1 MSAVERRTRTTR
13 AREIINYFCR
23 TEPEQWAA
31 AASRL
36 IYCLDE
42 SCREKLNAGR
52 NDLFG
57 SIADLRSEWNAALS
71 QLLPEQGDKDVQDAL
86 FEATLNRMADDG
98 DLVFVTDRQRA
109 RSRAFET
116 VHYLRQLRQRTRKYP
131 GITDSPR
138 LIEMVKAEPKRRARP
153 IRTHN
158 IAELHENIDDALAG
172 IEEATLSEAMGIV
185 DFPELVDWA
194 LEIFDDFLV
203 RAFRDGTLFAGFQI
217 RATEKVLSA
226 VCANKPGGIAIA
238 AGTGFG
244 KTEAFLLPILYYCIL
259 SKVIKCSIN
268 KRGVDALLVYPR
280 RDLCNDQADRL
291 LGYLVHLNSALEA
304 RWSEKVGEKV
314 FEPIRLA
321 LAHGGIG
328 QPLKVPC
335 PLCRLDKEVAK
346 REGRDW
352 TSEDENKAW
361 LIAKPDPNERDHHG
375 LFHCGRRGLEHSS
388 AARAIAYQIDRD
400 GDDFDIAVTNLDT
413 LHRRLMDNHGRQRLF
428 SAGALPPR
436 LVVLDE
442 MHIYEGQTGAHA
454 ANIIR
459 RLRQRVRAMR
469 QNAEE
474 LIVVGASATV
484 HEPNELLA
492 RLSGLRSDSIH
503 LELPRDDEEQRYG
516 LEYFFF
522 LQSPGNRL
530 VGGGSDDGDG
540 DDDDIGTHSIGSSRF
555 VSEQAA
561 MIQAAMCLQHTMKAT
576 SGDRPQKRRVLGF
589 VDSLDVAARLSR
601 NLDNAEWQDAG
612 PRSNGAP
619 ATMNSAPLYALR
631 VPAGR
636 PGAQVALPAAIT
648 AAANDIRQNQAPT
661 LNFAPPGRG
670 CPQYETGSCRQ
681 PPHHLLARCQR
692 YEAGECWYVMGRGN
706 EEGLRPLL
714 IQKHQSGGRSWG
726 FPHLAFRAGQDDEN
740 WRLLV
745 TTSALEVG
753 FDHPELI
760 ATWQYHAPPSVAGFL
775 QRKGR
780 GGRGSADR
788 PLTMMVL
795 GQSDADIF
803 AFQHHDRYVNVD
815 DQRDLVCWVDP
826 DNPSLRRQHVVAAI
840 FDFCA
845 SVSSQTAYS
854 MIDLALLAEKL
865 RTQRPAIQK
874 WVRGCFSSLTT
885 SQIDEIVRSF
895 ERDLT
900 EKWLPP
906 IVPRDVPWTE
916 RTPPEIFQRLTA
928 DTLRERAHFLS
939 TRTDAQ
945 SIAAR
950 EWFLT
955 FAASKQSPRVTAPDF
970 FAALPTAAISDPD
983 LRLPRGTIPEPL
995 GRDVALYS
1003 DSDDE
1008 IGRDPAEFAL
1018 NAFLPG
1024 GFKIRFKNHLWAA
1037 PWEPAAGWTAPAGT
1051 RLSQAVLRVAEPNQP
1066 RTVDVPDLV
1075 ARQPR
1080 IPAAA
1085 YLAQE
1090 TELSQDRQQEFLAE
1104 LGPDADIAI
1113 VSRLRLR
1120 DLGSPTTRRFA
1131 LDTATNAVRLSAAG
1145 AVGPTTALTRDPHLT
1160 TQKIILPLKA
1170 QQSEVTRSVRPFAA
1184 IRFYRQ
1190 QRLMALHFANLV
1202 HCYPNTGGE
1211 RTIAVHFRAADALDR
1226 PLLPAVLMRTE
1237 AIELSPDSS
1246 LGTSWSAAAR
1256 GRAYWRRVQDQLG
1269 TELVVRQAVLDSFY
1283 KVEGCVEALAALE
1296 TKAGD
1301 FASRPPD
1308 GDTLRRYFNTERG
1321 WLEELDD
1328 LLPHADAVASVL
1340 SQTATWISGPG
1351 LGRVQAD
1358 TLSAALVKA
1367 GAEALRLSPS
1377 AFRTLVE
1384 PYGDGWRI
1392 LVYDD
1397 NEGGS
1402 GNARRLYQAIDAW
1415 SDLASRLVDRAACP
1429 IAAGDRAIAAIFAAG
1444 RSADSLANISNE
1456 NRTIELFDRS
1466 PEPATLRRLERLIE
1480 TPEIAA
1486 FNIYAYELS
1495 QQVAGDFGGTPPLR
1509 RLIRAA
1515 RRTPALDPRAETL
1528 RRSFRAG
1535 DSSEIGPRLRAVLPL
1550 CESGCP
1556 YCIGHTNTNYADRT
1570 LLQSLPP
1577 SQ

>member
-1 MSAVERRTRTTR
+1 MSAVERRTRTAR
-13 AREIINYFCR
+13 ARECINQFSR
-23 TEPEQWAA
+23 TDPEQWAA
-31 AASRL
+31 AASQL

-42 SCREKLNAGR
+42 SCREKLNSGR
-52 NDLFG
+52 HDLFG
-57 SIADLRSEWNAALS
+57 SIVDLRSEWNAALGHR
-71 QLLPEQGDKDVQDAL
+71 LPAQDDKDFQDAL
-86 FEATLNRMADDG
+86 FEATLDRMANDG

-131 GITDSPR
+131 GITDAPR

-153 IRTHN
+153 TRTHN
-158 IAELHENIDDALAG
+158 IAELHKYVDDALVS
-172 IEEATLSEAMGIV
+172 IEEATLSEIMGSV
-185 DFPELVDWA
+185 DFPELIDWA
-194 LEIFDDFLV
+194 LEVFDDFLV
-203 RAFRDGTLFAGFQI
+203 RAFHGSVLFAGFQI
-217 RATEKVLSA
+217 RSTEKILSA
-226 VCANKPGGIAIA
+226 ACANKSSGIAIA

-244 KTEAFLLPILYYCIL
+244 KTEAFLLPILFYCIL
-259 SKVIKCSIN
+259 AKVAKCTADKS
-268 KRGVDALLVYPR
+268 GVDALLVYPR

-291 LGYLVHLNSALEA
+291 LGYLIHLNSALET
-304 RWSEKVGEKV
+304 RWSEKVGEKA

-321 LAHGGIG
+321 LAHGGMG
-328 QPLKVPC
+328 ETLKVPC
-335 PLCRLDKEVAK
+335 PLCRLEKEARK
-346 REGRDW
+346 RDGKPW
-352 TSEDENKAW
+352 TAEDENDAW
-361 LIAKPDPNERDHHG
+361 LIAKPDPKERNHRG
-375 LFHCGRRGLEHSS
+375 LFRCARRGPEHSS
-388 AARAIAYQIDRD
+388 ATRAIAYQIDRE
-400 GDDFDIAVTNLDT
+400 GDDFDIAITNLDT
-413 LHRRLMDNHGRQRLF
+413 LHRRLMDNHGRQRIF
-428 SAGALPPR
+428 SSSALPPR

-442 MHIYEGQTGAHA
+442 MHIYEGQAGGHA

-469 QNAEE
+469 QDAEE
-474 LIVVGASATV
+474 LIVIGASATV
-484 HEPNELLA
+484 HAPNELLA
-492 RLSGLRSDSIH
+492 RLSGVRAEAIQ
-503 LELPRDDEEQRYG
+503 LELPTEDEERRHG

-530 VGGGSDDGDG
+530 IGGN
-540 DDDDIGTHSIGSSRF
+540 DDDSEEDLDHSSVGPRRF

-561 MIQAAMCLQHTMKAT
+561 MIQAAMCLEHTMKAT
-576 SGDRPQKRRVLGF
+576 SGERPQKRRVLGF
-589 VDSLDVAARLSR
+589 VDSLDIAARLSR

-612 PRSNGAP
+612 PRSNGGP
-619 ATMNSAPLYALR
+619 ATMNSAPLYTLR
-631 VPAGR
+631 LPTGR
-636 PGAQVALPAAIT
+636 PDARTALPAAIT
-648 AAANDIRQNQAPT
+648 ATANEIRPNQAPA
-661 LNFAPPGRG
+661 LKFALPGRD
-670 CPQYETGSCRQ
+670 CPQYDTGNCRQ

-726 FPHLAFRAGQDDEN
+726 FPRLGFHPGQDDEN

-753 FDHPELI
+753 FDHSELI

-803 AFQHHDRYVNVD
+803 AFQHHDRYVIVD

-826 DNPSLRRQHVVAAI
+826 GNPSLRRQHVVAAI

-845 SVSSQTAYS
+845 SIGSQTAYS
-854 MIDLALLAEKL
+854 MIDFALLAEKL
-865 RTQRPAIQK
+865 RTQRPAIQR
-874 WVRGCFSSLTT
+874 WIRGCFSSLTT

-895 ERDLT
+895 ERELT

-906 IVPRDVPWTE
+906 IVPSDLPWLE
-916 RTPPEIFQRLTA
+916 RTPTEIFQKLTA

-970 FAALPTAAISDPD
+970 FAALPVAAIGDPD

-995 GRDVALYS
+995 GREVALYS
-1003 DSDDE
+1003 DMENE

-1018 NAFLPG
+1018 NTFLPG
-1024 GFKIRFKNHLWAA
+1024 GFKIRFKNRLWAA
-1037 PWEPAAGWTAPAGT
+1037 PWEPPIGWTAPVGT
-1051 RLSQAVLRVAEPNQP
+1051 RLSQAVLRLAEPDRPQSAE
-1066 RTVDVPDLV
+1066 VPDLV
-1075 ARQPR
+1075 ARQQR
-1080 IPAAA
+1080 VPAATF
-1085 YLAQE
+1085 LAQE
-1090 TELSQDRQQEFLAE
+1090 TELSQDRQQEFLTE
-1104 LGPDADIAI
+1104 LGSDADIVI
-1113 VSRLRLR
+1113 VSRLRVR
-1120 DLGSPTTRRFA
+1120 DLGSPTIHHFTLA
-1131 LDTATNAVRLSAAG
+1131 TATNAVRLSAAG
-1145 AVGPTTALTRDPHLT
+1145 SAGTTTILTRDPHLT

-1170 QQSEVTRSVRPFAA
+1170 QQSEASRSGRPFAS

-1202 HCYPNTGGE
+1202 HCYPSTGGE
-1211 RTIAVHFRAADALDR
+1211 RTIAVHFRAADALAR

-1246 LGTSWSAAAR
+1246 LGTSWTTAGR
-1256 GRAYWRRVQDQLG
+1256 GRAYWRRVHDQLG

-1283 KVEGCVEALAALE
+1283 KVDECVEALAALE
-1296 TKAGD
+1296 AKAGE
-1301 FASRPPD
+1301 FASHPPN
-1308 GDTLRRYFNTERG
+1308 GDTLRRYFNSERN
-1321 WLEELDD
+1321 WLQELDD
-1328 LLPHADAVASVL
+1328 LLPHADSVASVL
-1340 SQTATWISGPG
+1340 SQAAAWIFGPG

-1358 TLSAALVKA
+1358 TLSAALVKT
-1367 GAEALRLSPS
+1367 GADALRLSPS

-1392 LVYDD
+1392 LIYDN

-1402 GNARRLYQAIDAW
+1402 GNARRLYEAMETW
-1415 SDLASRLVDRAACP
+1415 SDLTSSLIHRADCP
-1429 IAAGDRAIAAIFAAG
+1429 IAAGDRAIAAIFATG
-1444 RSADSLANISNE
+1444 RSADSLANITNE
-1456 NRTIELFDRS
+1456 NRTIELFNS
-1466 PEPATLRRLERLIE
+1466 PPEPATLRRLERLIE

-1486 FNIYAYELS
+1486 FNIYAYEVF
-1495 QQVAGDFGGTPPLR
+1495 QQIADDFGGTPPLR
-1509 RLIRAA
+1509 RIIHVA
-1515 RRTPALDPRAETL
+1515 RRTPALDPRAEAL
-1528 RRSFRAG
+1528 RRSFQAG
-1535 DSSEIGPRLRAVLPL
+1535 DSAEIGPRLRAILPL

-1556 YCIGHTNTNYADRT
+1556 YCIGHTDTNYADRT
-1570 LLQSLPP
+1570 LLQNFTPD
-1577 SQ
+1577 Q